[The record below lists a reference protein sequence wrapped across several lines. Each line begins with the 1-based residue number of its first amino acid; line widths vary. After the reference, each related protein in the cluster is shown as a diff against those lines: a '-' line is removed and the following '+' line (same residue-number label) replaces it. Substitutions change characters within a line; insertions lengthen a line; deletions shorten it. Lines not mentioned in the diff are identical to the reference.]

1 MMERGFISSL
11 FDFSFSEFITPKIV
25 SALYMIGVILAG
37 ISALAMIFMGFT
49 SGVLVGLLAIIVS
62 PLLFF
67 LNVIVLRLWLEIII
81 VLFKIYG
88 GIRALGSP
96 EGAQYTSPAQ
106 PLGRHS
112 KLDIDF

>member
-1 MMERGFISSL
+1 MERGFISSL

-25 SALYMIGVILAG
+25 SVLYMIGVISAG
-37 ISALAMIFMGFT
+37 ISTIAMIFFSFFRDGT
-49 SGVLVGLLAIIVS
+49 TGLFAILLS

-67 LNVIVLRLWLEIII
+67 LYVIVLRLWLEIII

-96 EGAQYTSPAQ
+96 QAAHYAPPSQ
-106 PLGRHS
+106 PLGKHS